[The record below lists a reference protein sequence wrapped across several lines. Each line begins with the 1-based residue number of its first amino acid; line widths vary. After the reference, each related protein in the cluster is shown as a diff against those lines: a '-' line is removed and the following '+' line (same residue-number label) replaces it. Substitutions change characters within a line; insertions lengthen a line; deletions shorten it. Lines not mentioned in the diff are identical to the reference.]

1 MMMPFRSHIIVR
13 NIIKFS
19 VGYSITLNDKKFMSV
34 LEWKYVNK
42 TFWNVINS
50 LSTLHLKNKRAR
62 LPNQLSKLH
71 VSSEDYNDYDYDDYN
86 DYNDYG
92 NGCQVNELIVYLD
105 EDICLR
111 NIIKKCGL
119 IVNKII
125 IDECSK
131 ISITDELVTSGDDDE
146 LKYNE
151 LIIKKIH
158 NIHNSNEDDY
168 IGSLSKYDKLTY
180 ARISL
185 NGDDNL
191 NDLLP
196 TSITK
201 LIIKLDTGYKTI
213 ETIDLS
219 KLTNLTHVEIH
230 GYDRFEHCD
239 TVILPSSVETMISH
253 VYINNLI
260 VIGES
265 KLEKLYIECENYGY
279 NDDAY
284 RIIIVPYLPKLK
296 KLEIHSNYPFIIN
309 DQTAIALR
317 EFKFITKYNN
327 YNTNYYSDT
336 VYRNYVNYMK
346 KEKFKQIMKCK
357 NLEELHLVEDPYD
370 NEVTI
375 DITGMTSLQLAHI
388 ETLSGKIYI
397 IH

>member
-1 MMMPFRSHIIVR
+1 MMPFRSHIIVR

-19 VGYSITLNDKKFMSV
+19 VGDSITLNDKKFISV

-71 VSSEDYNDYDYDDYN
+71 VSSEDYDYYDY
-86 DYNDYG
+86 YNDYG
-92 NGCQVNELIVYLD
+92 NGCQVNELVVCLD
-105 EDICLR
+105 EDVCLR

-131 ISITDELVTSGDDDE
+131 ISITDELITNGDDDE

-158 NIHNSNEDDY
+158 NI
-168 IGSLSKYDKLTY
+168 GSLSKYDKLTY
-180 ARISL
+180 AKINL
-185 NGDDNL
+185 NCDYDL

-196 TSITK
+196 ISITK
-201 LIIKLDTGYKTI
+201 LIIKLDTEYKTI

-219 KLTNLTHVEIH
+219 KFTKLIHVEIH
-230 GYDRFEHCD
+230 GYDRYEHCD
-239 TVILPSSVETMISH
+239 IVVLPSSVETMITH

-265 KLEKLYIECENYGY
+265 KLEKLYIECDNYGY
-279 NDDAY
+279 IRDVY

-296 KLEIHSNYPFIIN
+296 KLEIHSKYSFIIN
-309 DQTAIALR
+309 DR
-317 EFKFITKYNN
+317 KFKFMKRYS
-327 YNTNYYSDT
+327 NTNYYTDI
-336 VYRNYVNYMK
+336 VYSNYVIYMT
-346 KEKFKQIMKCK
+346 KEKFKQIMKFK
-357 NLEELHLVEDPYD
+357 NLEELHLVEDQYD
-370 NEVTI
+370 NEIVI
-375 DITGMTSLQLAHI
+375 DNN
-388 ETLSGKIYI
+388 
-397 IH
+397 

>member
-1 MMMPFRSHIIVR
+1 MPFRSHSIVR

-19 VGYSITLNDKKFMSV
+19 VGDSINLNDKKFMSV

-62 LPNQLSKLH
+62 LPNQLSKLY
-71 VSSEDYNDYDYDDYN
+71 VSSKGYDYYDYY
-86 DYNDYG
+86 DYYNDYG
-92 NGCQVNELIVYLD
+92 NGCEVNELVVYLD
-105 EDICLR
+105 EYVCLR

-119 IVNKII
+119 IINKII
-125 IDECSK
+125 IDECSE
-131 ISITDELVTSGDDDE
+131 ISITDELITSGDDDE

-158 NIHNSNEDDY
+158 NIHNSYSDDY
-168 IGSLSKYDKLTY
+168 IGSLSKYNKLTY
-180 ARISL
+180 AKISL

-201 LIIKLDTGYKTI
+201 LIIKLDTDYNTI
-213 ETIDLS
+213 VTIDLS
-219 KLTNLTHVEIH
+219 KLTKLTHVEIH
-230 GYDRFEHCD
+230 GYDRFDHCD
-239 TVILPSSVETMISH
+239 IIILPTSVETMISR
-253 VYINNLI
+253 VYINKLI
-260 VIGES
+260 AIGES

-279 NDDAY
+279 YDDMG
-284 RIIIVPYLPKLK
+284 RFIIVPYLPKLK

-336 VYRNYVNYMK
+336 VYRNYISCMT

-375 DITGMTSLQLAHI
+375 DITGMTSLQQAYI
-388 ETLSGKIYI
+388 EPLSGKINI
-397 IH
+397 IR

>member
-19 VGYSITLNDKKFMSV
+19 VGDSITLNDKKFMSV

-50 LSTLHLKNKRAR
+50 LSTLHLKNKRAI

-71 VSSEDYNDYDYDDYN
+71 VSSEDYEYYDYYN

-92 NGCQVNELIVYLD
+92 NGCQVNELVVCLD
-105 EDICLR
+105 EDVCLR
-111 NIIKKCGL
+111 NIVKKYGL

-125 IDECSK
+125 IDECSE
-131 ISITDELVTSGDDDE
+131 ISITDELITSGDDDE

-151 LIIKKIH
+151 LIIEKIH
-158 NIHNSNEDDY
+158 N

-185 NGDDNL
+185 NGDYDL

-196 TSITK
+196 ISITK
-201 LIIKLDTGYKTI
+201 LIIKLDTEYKTI

-239 TVILPSSVETMISH
+239 TVVLPKSVETMISH

-260 VIGES
+260 VIGKS
-265 KLEKLYIECENYGY
+265 KLEKLYIECKNYGY
-279 NDDAY
+279 NDDVY

-296 KLEIHSNYPFIIN
+296 KLEIHSDYPFIIN

-336 VYRNYVNYMK
+336 VYRSYINYMI

-375 DITGMTSLQLAHI
+375 DITGMTSLRRVDI
-388 ETLSGKIYI
+388 ETLSGKINI
-397 IH
+397 IR

>member
-1 MMMPFRSHIIVR
+1 MPFRSHAIVS
-13 NIIKFS
+13 NVIKFS
-19 VGYSITLNDKKFMSV
+19 VGDNITVNDKKFMSV

-71 VSSEDYNDYDYDDYN
+71 VSSEDYNDYN

-92 NGCQVNELIVYLD
+92 NGCQVNELVVYLD
-105 EDICLR
+105 EDVYLR

-125 IDECSK
+125 IDECSE

-158 NIHNSNEDDY
+158 NIHNSYSDDY
-168 IGSLSKYDKLTY
+168 IGSLSKYNKLTY
-180 ARISL
+180 AKISL

-201 LIIKLDTGYKTI
+201 LIIKLDTEYKTI

-219 KLTNLTHVEIH
+219 KLTKLTHVEIH

-239 TVILPSSVETMISH
+239 TVILPTSVETMISH

-265 KLEKLYIECENYGY
+265 KMKKLYIACGSYGY
-279 NDDAY
+279 DDVY
-284 RIIIVPYLPKLK
+284 RVIRVPYLPKLK
-296 KLEIHSNYPFIIN
+296 KLEIHSDYPFIID
-309 DQTAIALR
+309 DQTAIALK
-317 EFKFITKYNN
+317 ECKVITKY
-327 YNTNYYSDT
+327 TNYGTDYYTDNDYNNP
-336 VYRNYVNYMK
+336 VINIIN
-346 KEKFKQIMKCK
+346 EKFKQIMKCK

-375 DITGMTSLQLAHI
+375 DITGMTSLQRTYI
-388 ETLSGKIYI
+388 ETLSGKINI
-397 IH
+397 IR

>member
-1 MMMPFRSHIIVR
+1 MMMPFRSHAIVR

-19 VGYSITLNDKKFMSV
+19 VGDSINLNDKKFMSV

-50 LSTLHLKNKRAR
+50 LSTLNLKNKIAR
-62 LPNQLSKLH
+62 LPNQLSKLY
-71 VSSEDYNDYDYDDYN
+71 VSSKGYDYYDCYDY
-86 DYNDYG
+86 YNDYG
-92 NGCQVNELIVYLD
+92 NGCKVNELVVYLD
-105 EDICLR
+105 EYVCLR

-125 IDECSK
+125 IDECSE
-131 ISITDELVTSGDDDE
+131 ISVTDELITSGDDDE

-158 NIHNSNEDDY
+158 NIHNSYSDDY
-168 IGSLSKYDKLTY
+168 IGNLSKYDKLTY
-180 ARISL
+180 AKISL

-196 TSITK
+196 TSIAK
-201 LIIKLDTGYKTI
+201 LIIKLDTDYNTI
-213 ETIDLS
+213 VTIDLS
-219 KLTNLTHVEIH
+219 KLTKLTHVEIH
-230 GYDRFEHCD
+230 GYDRFDHCD
-239 TVILPSSVETMISH
+239 IIVLPTSVETMISR
-253 VYINNLI
+253 VYINKLI
-260 VIGES
+260 AIGES

-279 NDDAY
+279 YDDMG
-284 RIIIVPYLPKLK
+284 RFIIVPYLPKLK

-309 DQTAIALR
+309 NQTAIALK
-317 EFKFITKYNN
+317 ELKFITKYNS
-327 YNTNYYSDT
+327 YNTNYYTDT
-336 VYRNYVNYMK
+336 VYSNYVNCMT

-375 DITGMTSLQLAHI
+375 DITGMTSLQQVHI
-388 ETLSGKIYI
+388 ETLSGEINI